1 LEAWEDILH
10 HSGVGQFWDE
20 DMTVGEREFFG
31 VMAANERQWI
41 EDMAMFWREEVELRR
56 LSLLRLFLTGL
67 FLAGLFLAGLFLA
80 GLFLAGLFL
89 ATFQTRDE
97 NPGYCKEYPDACVVP
112 CGRNECAAFSMGGHP
127 RLGSKSRILTLD
139 PGIVKMILEDA
150 GRLPPSDE

>member
-1 LEAWEDILH
+1 
-10 HSGVGQFWDE
+10 
-20 DMTVGEREFFG
+20 
-31 VMAANERQWI
+31 
-41 EDMAMFWREEVELRR
+41 
-56 LSLLRLFLTGL
+56 
-67 FLAGLFLAGLFLA
+67 
-80 GLFLAGLFL
+80 LFL

-112 CGRNECAAFSMGGHP
+112 CGRNECAAFAMGGHF